1 MQGLSLT
8 EYSNKY
14 RVSISTLRRKIKSG
28 KISFNLKSGK
38 YFLADQSPEKKK
50 NKVFAGEQALDSR
63 ASLSRGRAFCVKDK
77 GSSAGEKDGMVKKR
91 HMGSSAGEK
100 GGMAHKGQ
108 PVKSFVAEKALQKE
122 CLADLEKEEPFSAN
136 KDHKTLSDL
145 EEPKAKAVTSG
156 KSDLLEREDQAR
168 FSGTD
173 LKLKDSG
180 FASSQ
185 AVLSKLVDSQREL
198 LKQVEKKDEI
208 INLQKD
214 KIADLSTLTAFLEK
228 ENRQLKSLLHEEKQI
243 EEWLEAPL

>member
-1 MQGLSLT
+1 MKKRSLFQQ
-8 EYSNKY
+8 
-14 RVSISTLRRKIKSG
+14 IKIIKLYL
-28 KISFNLKSGK
+28 ILKS
-38 YFLADQSPEKKK
+38 L
-50 NKVFAGEQALDSR
+50 R
-63 ASLSRGRAFCVKDK
+63 
-77 GSSAGEKDGMVKKR
+77 
-91 HMGSSAGEK
+91 
-100 GGMAHKGQ
+100 
-108 PVKSFVAEKALQKE
+108 
-122 CLADLEKEEPFSAN
+122 
-136 KDHKTLSDL
+136 
-145 EEPKAKAVTSG
+145 PK
-156 KSDLLEREDQAR
+156 LLLRESQISWSREDQAR